1 MDVDVDHYKVLGLPS
16 GEEGSKLTE
25 NDIKKAYRAKALV
38 LHPDKRPDDPDA
50 PANFQSLM
58 SSYEILKDEKARKLF
73 DDLLRV
79 KRDQQR
85 RHLERDSKRQRM
97 VSDLEARERSAFAP
111 DAAARDRAEEER
123 IARKLKEE
131 IERIRKEHAKKGAA
145 TDSAPKRETG
155 GVGNGNVSGAK
166 MGLDEEKML
175 KVSWENVGEGYTAER
190 LRGLFSVFGEVED
203 IVIRGKKKRGSALVV
218 MATKDAAVAATGT
231 VLGDLSNPL
240 LVIPL
245 KPVSV
250 TDAPPVQ
257 RPEEPDRL
265 NHLVGTGYQS
275 FEDSVLQ
282 KLKKAGQKQK

>member
-1 MDVDVDHYKVLGLPS
+1 MDVEVDHYKVLGLPS
-16 GEEGSKLTE
+16 GEEGAKLTQ
-25 NDIKKAYRAKALV
+25 NDIKKAYRAMALV

-58 SSYEILKDEKARKLF
+58 SSYEILKDVKARKLF

-85 RHLERDSKRQRM
+85 RHLERDAKRQRM

-131 IERIRKEHAKKGAA
+131 IERIRKKHAEKGAA
-145 TDSAPKRETG
+145 TAFAPNRETG
-155 GVGNGNVSGAK
+155 GVGKENVGGAK

-190 LRGLFSVFGEVED
+190 LRGLFSEFGEVED
-203 IVIRGKKKRGSALVV
+203 VVIRGKKKRGSALVV
-218 MATKDAAVAATGT
+218 MATKDAAATATGT
-231 VLGDLSNPL
+231 LLGDLSNPL

-265 NHLVGTGYQS
+265 NNLVGAGYQS
-275 FEDSVLQ
+275 FEDSVME
-282 KLKKAGQKQK
+282 KLKKAGQKKK

>member
-1 MDVDVDHYKVLGLPS
+1 MDVEVDHYKVLGLPS
-16 GEEGSKLTE
+16 GEEGAKLTE

-85 RHLERDSKRQRM
+85 RHLERDAKRQRM

-131 IERIRKEHAKKGAA
+131 IERIRKKHAKKGAA
-145 TDSAPKRETG
+145 TAAAPKRETG
-155 GVGNGNVSGAK
+155 GVGKENAGGAK

-190 LRGLFSVFGEVED
+190 LRGFFSEFGEVED

-231 VLGDLSNPL
+231 LLGDLSNPL

-265 NHLVGTGYQS
+265 NNLVGAGYQS
-275 FEDSVLQ
+275 FEDSVLE
-282 KLKKAGQKQK
+282 KLKKAGQKDK

>member
-1 MDVDVDHYKVLGLPS
+1 MDVEVDHYKVLGLPS
-16 GEEGSKLTE
+16 GEEGAKLTQ
-25 NDIKKAYRAKALV
+25 NDIKKAYRAMALV

-58 SSYEILKDEKARKLF
+58 SSYEILKDVKARKLF

-85 RHLERDSKRQRM
+85 RHLERDAKRQRM

-111 DAAARDRAEEER
+111 DAAARDRAEEEI

-131 IERIRKEHAKKGAA
+131 IERIRKKHVEKGAA
-145 TDSAPKRETG
+145 TAFASKRETG
-155 GVGNGNVSGAK
+155 GVGKENVGGAK

-190 LRGLFSVFGEVED
+190 LRGLFSEFGEVED

-218 MATKDAAVAATGT
+218 MATKDAAAAATGT
-231 VLGDLSNPL
+231 LLGDLSNPL

-265 NHLVGTGYQS
+265 NNLVGAGYQS
-275 FEDSVLQ
+275 FEDSVLE
-282 KLKKAGQKQK
+282 KLKKAGQKKK

>member
-1 MDVDVDHYKVLGLPS
+1 MDVNVDHYKVLGLPS

-73 DDLLRV
+73 DDLLRI

-111 DAAARDRAEEER
+111 DAAARDRADEQR

-282 KLKKAGQKQK
+282 KLKKV

>member
-1 MDVDVDHYKVLGLPS
+1 MDVNVDHYKVLGLPS

-203 IVIRGKKKRGSALVV
+203 VVIRGKKKRGSALVV

>member
-16 GEEGSKLTE
+16 SEEGSKLIE

-38 LHPDKRPDDPDA
+38 SHPDKRLDDPDS

-58 SSYEILKDEKARKLF
+58 SSYKILKDEKARKLL

-79 KRDQQR
+79 KKDQQR

-97 VSDLEARERSAFAP
+97 
-111 DAAARDRAEEER
+111 R
-123 IARKLKEE
+123 ISRKLKEE

-145 TDSAPKRETG
+145 TDSAPKRETV
-155 GVGNGNVSGAK
+155 GVGNGNVGGAK

-231 VLGDLSNPL
+231 LLGDLSNPL

-265 NHLVGTGYQS
+265 NHLVGVGYQS

>member
-1 MDVDVDHYKVLGLPS
+1 MDVNVDHYKVLGLPS

-231 VLGDLSNPL
+231 VFGDLSNPL

-257 RPEEPDRL
+257 RPEEPERL

>member
-218 MATKDAAVAATGT
+218 MATKDAAVAATGN

>member
-123 IARKLKEE
+123 ISRKLKEE

-145 TDSAPKRETG
+145 TDFAPKRETV
-155 GVGNGNVSGAK
+155 GVGNGNVGGAK
-166 MGLDEEKML
+166 VGLDEEKML

-231 VLGDLSNPL
+231 LLGDLSNPL

-265 NHLVGTGYQS
+265 NHLVGAGYQS

-282 KLKKAGQKQK
+282 KLKKV

>member
-1 MDVDVDHYKVLGLPS
+1 MDVNVDHYKVLGLPS

-155 GVGNGNVSGAK
+155 GVGNGNVSGAQ

-257 RPEEPDRL
+257 SPEEPDRL

>member
-1 MDVDVDHYKVLGLPS
+1 MDVNVDHYKVLGLPS